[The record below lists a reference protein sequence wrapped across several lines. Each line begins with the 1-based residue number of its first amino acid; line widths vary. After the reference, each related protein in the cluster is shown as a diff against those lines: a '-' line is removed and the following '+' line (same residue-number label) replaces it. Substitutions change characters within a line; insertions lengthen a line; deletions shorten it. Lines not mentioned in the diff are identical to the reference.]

1 MNKKFIKNELEN
13 NEIIQQKYD
22 FENND
27 NDFQICN
34 ITILDEEIK
43 EKLKENKNTNDVSNS
58 IVTIIYDLCQ

>member
-34 ITILDEEIK
+34 ITIHY

>member
-1 MNKKFIKNELEN
+1 MNKTFIKNELEN